1 VSAARYLVTGGA
13 GFIGSHLA
21 LALAAA
27 GQQVR
32 VFDDFSSG
40 RLEHLAG
47 ADALPG
53 VVEIVRGDLRDAE
66 AVRAAAAGVEVIFH
80 EGAIASVPRSL
91 VEPTTTLDV
100 NVKGLLN
107 TLEAARS
114 GSARRVVIASSSAIY
129 GDTRDLPLSECLTPR
144 PLSPYAAHKLCD
156 EQLCA
161 VYGRLYGLETV
172 ALRYFNVF
180 GPRQDPEGAY
190 AAVVPR
196 WAAAMLRGDTVFING
211 DGETSRDFCYVENVV
226 QANLLA
232 GTAPPA
238 GVAGEVFNI
247 ACGEQATLNQVYAA
261 IRGLVARHHPA
272 AADAAPEYSDFR
284 PGDVRH
290 SLADIGKARR
300 TLGYEPG
307 HTVERGL
314 AEAVAWYAGAL
325 LESGAGEARPVRAG
339 DQAGRRPSQ
348 PFRSRV

>member
-1 VSAARYLVTGGA
+1 MSAARYLVTGGA

-27 GQQVR
+27 GQHVR

-53 VVEIVRGDLRDAE
+53 VIEIVRGDLRDAA
-66 AVRAAAAGVEVIFH
+66 AVRAAAEGIQVIFH

-114 GSARRVVIASSSAIY
+114 GGARRVVIASSSAIY
-129 GDTRDLPLSECLTPR
+129 GDTPDLPLSERLTPR
-144 PLSPYAAHKLCD
+144 PLSPYAAHKLAD

-180 GPRQDPEGAY
+180 GPRQDPNSEY
-190 AAVVPR
+190 SAVIPR
-196 WAAAMLRGDTVFING
+196 FVARLRGGQRPIIYG
-211 DGETSRDFCYVENVV
+211 DGEQTRDFIHISDVV
-226 QANLLA
+226 RANLLA
-232 GTAPPA
+232 ASVPGAVG
-238 GVAGEVFNI
+238 GVYNI
-247 ACGEQATLNQVYAA
+247 GSGQGASLKQV
-261 IRGLVARHHPA
+261 LA
-272 AADAAPEYSDFR
+272 AAGDLLGVR
-284 PGDVRH
+284 PQPD
-290 SLADIGKARR
+290 
-300 TLGYEPG
+300 YQP
-307 HTVERGL
+307 
-314 AEAVAWYAGAL
+314 
-325 LESGAGEARPVRAG
+325 PRAG
-339 DQAGRRPSQ
+339 DIHDSVADISLARAELGFIPQTT
-348 PFRSRV
+348 FRDGLADLLHAAP

>member
-1 VSAARYLVTGGA
+1 MSAARYLVTGGA

-180 GPRQDPEGAY
+180 GPRQDPNSEY
-190 AAVVPR
+190 SAVIPR
-196 WAAAMLRGDTVFING
+196 FVARLRAGQRPTIYG
-211 DGETSRDFCYVENVV
+211 DGEQTRDFIHISDVV
-226 QANLLA
+226 RANLLA
-232 GTAPPA
+232 ASATGAVGGVYNIGSGQGA
-238 GVAGEVFNI
+238 SLKQVLAVAGD
-247 ACGEQATLNQVYAA
+247 L
-261 IRGLVARHHPA
+261 
-272 AADAAPEYSDFR
+272 
-284 PGDVRH
+284 
-290 SLADIGKARR
+290 
-300 TLGYEPG
+300 LGVQPQPDYQP
-307 HTVERGL
+307 
-314 AEAVAWYAGAL
+314 
-325 LESGAGEARPVRAG
+325 PRAG
-339 DQAGRRPSQ
+339 DIRDSVADISLARAELGFIPQVT
-348 PFRSRV
+348 FRDGLADLLRAAL